1 MFMKK
6 RMIIFITIF
15 MVICFVTILCFF
27 LLGKKQNTTPY
38 KNTFI
43 YDGKFSSI
51 SITDF
56 KSARESLNDYK
67 ENLGIINPN
76 EELKEVISNRD
87 GGNKFYRFYQYY
99 NGIRVYGNEVLV
111 ATDGNVADY
120 LYSNTEYIPNNV
132 KDNEFKYTTDEVYEK
147 IADKIHDDIKD
158 NNKLK
163 ESGEKIY
170 YKADN
175 EYINAYLIN
184 VFDNSN
190 LIDKTYIVNDDL
202 EILDSF
208 SNISHYSQNYIAR
221 TIDDQSILIGVE
233 TEDKES
239 FALNDT
245 ERNIKIIPYENKNLD
260 NIMNNKGN
268 LDNLVYKFTDN
279 PDSFYVTI
287 MNRVSKIYDFYKNLL
302 GYDGM
307 NNRNGEID
315 IIVGANVYDE
325 NGNDYPNNSC
335 HISTNQKD
343 YIILTNGYRDENSRF
358 INIPILIGH
367 EYTHG
372 VIHSIN
378 NLFSTLLSQGINE
391 GYADVMGILSESY
404 HQKKLNFDNRDRNP
418 IRKDDNCRTCL
429 YHTNQIAG
437 GYDSHSYATIL
448 SHALYLMTTGNNGIK
463 DIEKLAKLW
472 YKSMFYLPSNAN
484 YSDVGSALIKSAK
497 ANGFTINEI
506 NIVVTA
512 LLGAGIK
519 QNINFTHDNHD
530 FCNQYRCGTIMQNG
544 YLYFYDMN
552 NNPIKPDK
560 ITVYTYVN
568 SIDNLENK
576 REYTINNNRFKITL
590 PFNEVIVND
599 DGESRSTSAYVL
611 EVTYKDSIK
620 KIYMNVCNENS
631 EESSSCPKDLNIYFD
646 EIDNKKEYDKEKEN
660 YTKQEMTCT
669 ISMNARDFTSNKDV
683 ADAIKDLNA
692 QVILEYNSSNT
703 EIKNATLQMNF
714 KIDLSSS
721 RYSEIVK
728 NAESNYI
735 IDGLKKEVKNNICGN
750 GNYYYCDV
758 IQKNNGFSVV
768 ASDSIDNLINYNDE
782 DHSRNALKKFIEKR
796 GFTCN

>member
-6 RMIIFITIF
+6 KMIIFLTIF
-15 MVICFVTILCFF
+15 IVICFTIILLFF
-27 LLGKKQNTTPY
+27 LFGKKQNTTPY

-51 SITDF
+51 SITNF
-56 KSARESLNDYK
+56 KSAKNSLNEIK
-67 ENLGIINPN
+67 ENLGITNLDD
-76 EELKEVISNRD
+76 LKEIISNEY

-111 ATDGNVADY
+111 GTNGSAADY
-120 LYSNTEYIPNNV
+120 LYSNTEYIPDNV
-132 KDNEFKYTTDEVYEK
+132 KDKEFKYTTDEVYEK

-170 YKADN
+170 YKVDN
-175 EYINAYLIN
+175 EYVNAYLIN
-184 VFDNSN
+184 VVDNN
-190 LIDKTYIVNDDL
+190 YLIDKTYIVSDDL
-202 EILDSF
+202 EILASYNNTYF
-208 SNISHYSQNYIAR
+208 YSQNYVAR

-233 TEDKES
+233 TEDGENFK
-239 FALNDT
+239 LNDT
-245 ERNIKIIPYENKNLD
+245 ERNIKIIPYEDKKLY
-260 NIMNNKGN
+260 NIMNNKEN
-268 LDNLVYKFTDN
+268 LDNIVYKFTDN
-279 PDSFYVTI
+279 PDQFYVTI
-287 MNRVSKIYDFYKNLL
+287 MNRVSKVYDFYKNFL
-302 GYDGM
+302 GYKGM
-307 NNRNGEID
+307 NNRNGEIVV
-315 IIVGANVYDE
+315 IVGATILDE
-325 NGNDYPNNSC
+325 DGEKRSNNSC
-335 HISTNQKD
+335 HISANQKD
-343 YIILTNGYRDENSRF
+343 YIILTDGYRDENSVFR
-358 INIPILIGH
+358 NIPILAGH

-378 NLFSTLLSQGINE
+378 NLLSSTVPQAINE

-404 HQKKLNFDNRDRNP
+404 HQKRLNFDNRDRNP
-418 IRKDDNCRTCL
+418 INRDNNCPDCVYNTSEIGNSR
-429 YHTNQIAG
+429 
-437 GYDSHSYATIL
+437 DSHSYATIL
-448 SHALYLMTTGNNGIK
+448 SHALYLMTQGENAIN
-463 DIEKLAKLW
+463 DVSKLSKLW
-472 YKSMFYLPSNAN
+472 YKSMYYLPSNAN
-484 YSDVGSALIKSAK
+484 YNDVGNALVKSAK
-497 ANGFTINEI
+497 TLSFSQDEI
-506 NIVVTA
+506 NKIIESLQEV
-512 LLGAGIK
+512 GIT
-519 QNINFTHDNHD
+519 QNMYFTHDNHD
-530 FCNQYRCGTIMQNG
+530 FCNQYRCGSIMENG
-544 YLYFYDMN
+544 NLYFYDMN

-560 ITVYTYVN
+560 ITVYTYIN

-576 REYTINNNRFKITL
+576 REYTINNNNFKINL
-590 PFNEVIVND
+590 PFNEIIAYNV
-599 DGESRSTSAYVL
+599 GKESATSGYLIEAL
-611 EVTYKDSIK
+611 YKDSVK
-620 KIYMNVCNENS
+620 KIYINVCNKDK
-631 EESSSCPKDLNIYFD
+631 EESALCSSEINIYFD
-646 EIDNKKEYDKEKEN
+646 EIENKKEYDKEKEN

-721 RYSEIVK
+721 RYSEVVK

-758 IQKNNGFSVV
+758 IQKDNGFSVV